1 METIFNDGIGTITFN
16 SEENVLGRSNYA
28 RVYSGTFTTVDGIEY
43 DVAVKRIETRN
54 ISPFEREFM
63 PGTQIGNHSNILRYH
78 NSLTD
83 DHFTYVC

>member
-1 METIFNDGIGTITFN
+1 METISNDGIGTITF
-16 SEENVLGRSNYA
+16 SEENELGKSDYA
-28 RVYSGTFTTVDGIEY
+28 RVYSGTFTTGDGTVY

-54 ISPFEREFM
+54 ISLFEKESM

-83 DHFTYVC
+83 DDFTYVC